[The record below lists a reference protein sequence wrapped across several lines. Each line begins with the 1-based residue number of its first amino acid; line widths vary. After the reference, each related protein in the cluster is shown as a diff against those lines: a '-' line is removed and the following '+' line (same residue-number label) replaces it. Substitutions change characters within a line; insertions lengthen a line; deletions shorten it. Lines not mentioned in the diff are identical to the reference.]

1 MSHHQRFSDDILH
14 KWCNQKVRWKAIAL
28 LIEITMYENA
38 LLIDQLTVCYDLE
51 DAVVDQLV
59 FVYCVFIGETGNQI
73 NIEIFTNNDT
83 IVGTKYN
90 HNNKDSTVS
99 KVPLTIY

>member
-1 MSHHQRFSDDILH
+1 MEGYCFID
-14 KWCNQKVRWKAIAL
+14 WNNNVWKC
-28 LIEITMYENA
+28 IT
-38 LLIDQLTVCYDLE
+38 DWSTVCYDLE

-99 KVPLTIY
+99 KVPLTIYWWY